1 MCVRMH
7 ASRNVHVILNCF
19 NWDMDLKFDKIIH
32 QTAFNLDRAY
42 FIKKCI
48 RTLSVNNVEWSMC
61 FYADDDWKNVFE
73 SSVLFPWQFMYRYI
87 TGIQR
92 SDIFRCA
99 ALYEMGGCYADV
111 DMFSVRPLD
120 SLIHSA
126 CEMGLVND
134 DTEMILT
141 IDHPIH
147 SRKYYGR
154 QKIYMNNF
162 MMAKPGA
169 RFLEI
174 YLKAMKQAVAHGP
187 LSTGAPVHTTGPVA
201 MTRLIHEHG
210 GPEALKI
217 AVVPYFWI
225 NPLPDM
231 SIDFPEKPIYQK
243 MIEDGS
249 WRSEFAPYLIH
260 CWWHS
265 WCGVETESYY
275 QRLFDY
281 LPVTKPAAQPVSIV
295 S

>member
-1 MCVRMH
+1 M
-7 ASRNVHVILNCF
+7 AIP
-19 NWDMDLKFDKIIH
+19 KIIH
-32 QTAFNLDRAY
+32 QTARSRDFPSLIENCFCSLNNTSSNWTNQFYLD
-42 FIKKCI
+42 
-48 RTLSVNNVEWSMC
+48 E
-61 FYADDDWKNVFE
+61 DWAQVVTAE
-73 SSVLFPWQFMYRYI
+73 SLLRWGDFKRYPS
-87 TGIQR
+87 GIQR

-99 ALYEMGGCYADV
+99 ALYEQGGCYADV
-111 DMFSVRPLD
+111 DMLGVRSLD
-120 SLIHSA
+120 SLINSA
-126 CEMGLVND
+126 FEIGLVNEE
-134 DTEMILT
+134 TEMILT

-154 QKIYMNNF
+154 EKIYMNNF
-162 MMAKPGA
+162 MLAAPGA

-174 YLKAMKQAVAHGP
+174 YLKAMKQAVAYGP

-225 NPLPDM
+225 NPIPDM
-231 SIDFPEKPIYQK
+231 SIDFPEKPIYQQ
-243 MIEDGS
+243 MIDDGS

-275 QRLFDY
+275 QGLFDH
-281 LPVTKPAAQPVSIV
+281 LPVANPAGVPFPPIPGRC
-295 S
+295 